1 VDVQGRTWQDAIEI
15 LIAEDSPT
23 QAAKLKLLLEAKG
36 YRARIAG
43 NGRLALDAIR
53 QHRPQLVL
61 SDILMPELDG
71 YGLCR
76 EIKSQPELRDLP
88 VILVTSLIDPE
99 DIVRGL
105 ECGADNFIRKPYN
118 DEYLL
123 ARIEQV
129 LMNRRLRDG
138 QQDGDGIAVYF
149 NGAHHHINAERRQI
163 LDLLIS
169 TYEQAVLVNEQLQAR
184 ERQVNELNVRLAHH
198 AAQLE
203 ATNREIAH
211 QNLQLE
217 QASRLKSEFLANMS
231 HELRTPLNAVIGFS
245 EALKSGLL
253 GPLAAPQVDA
263 IGDVYE
269 SGKHLLSL
277 INDILDLSKVEAG
290 KMELELEPTDVQR
303 LMQSTANVF
312 REKASSAQVQL
323 RLQMEAVGWAM
334 VDQRKMRQI
343 IYNLVSNAIKF
354 TPAKGSVVLRMCL
367 MAASQIPLDKV
378 VGGELGAAASV
389 PQFLTIRVSD
399 TGIGINETDRSRLF
413 QPFVQ
418 LDSGLA
424 RKYEGTGLGLALVK
438 QMVDLHG
445 GVVTLSSEPGQGSE
459 FTVWLP
465 HLEAGVP
472 ASGIAVSGRAG

>member
-1 VDVQGRTWQDAIEI
+1 
-15 LIAEDSPT
+15 
-23 QAAKLKLLLEAKG
+23 
-36 YRARIAG
+36 
-43 NGRLALDAIR
+43 
-53 QHRPQLVL
+53 
-61 SDILMPELDG
+61 
-71 YGLCR
+71 
-76 EIKSQPELRDLP
+76 
-88 VILVTSLIDPE
+88 
-99 DIVRGL
+99 
-105 ECGADNFIRKPYN
+105 
-118 DEYLL
+118 
-123 ARIEQV
+123 
-129 LMNRRLRDG
+129 
-138 QQDGDGIAVYF
+138 
-149 NGAHHHINAERRQI
+149 
-163 LDLLIS
+163 
-169 TYEQAVLVNEQLQAR
+169 
-184 ERQVNELNVRLAHH
+184 
-198 AAQLE
+198 
-203 ATNREIAH
+203 
-211 QNLQLE
+211 
-217 QASRLKSEFLANMS
+217 MS

>member
-1 VDVQGRTWQDAIEI
+1 MDVQGRSTGHEAIEI

-23 QAAKLKLLLEAKG
+23 QAGKLKFLLEGRG
-36 YRARIAG
+36 YRARIAV

-53 QHRPQLVL
+53 LRKPHLVL

-71 YGLCR
+71 YGLCQA
-76 EIKSQPELRDLP
+76 IKAQPELRDLP

-118 DEYLL
+118 DDYLL
-123 ARIEQV
+123 NRIEYV

-138 QQDGDGIAVYF
+138 QQDGNGIAVFF

-169 TYEQAVLVNEQLQAR
+169 TYEQAVMVNEQLQAR
-184 ERQVNELNVRLAHH
+184 ERQVNELNVRLAQH

-203 ATNREIAH
+203 VTNREIAH

-245 EALKSGLL
+245 EALKGGLL
-253 GPLAAPQVDA
+253 GPLAPAQMDA
-263 IGDVYE
+263 IGDVHE

-290 KMELELEPTDVQR
+290 KMELELEPTEVQR
-303 LMQSTANVF
+303 LIQSTINVL
-312 REKASSAQVQL
+312 REKASVGQIQL
-323 RLQMEAVGWAM
+323 QLQMEAVGWAM

-367 MAASQIPLDKV
+367 MDAADIPATKI
-378 VGGELGAAASV
+378 VGGEMGAASSV
-389 PQFLTIRVSD
+389 SRFLTIRVTD
-399 TGIGINETDRSRLF
+399 TGIGINESDCHRLF

-445 GVVTLSSEPGQGSE
+445 GIVTLSSEPGRGSE

-465 HLEAGVP
+465 HIAAGAP
-472 ASGIAVSGRAG
+472 GIAAPH